1 MTVLKGSLREEVV
14 RFAVGAADGPRS
26 TVWRIWTDKGNS
38 DVYIAAR
45 VLGGV
50 VKVSLH
56 QSGVWRIAFTE
67 EYWEGSTAPE
77 VGEGDRLIERWT
89 PPKPIQGITS
99 AFMIAV
105 PSAEI
110 GMPRHPL
117 PESAQK
123 YTKNVSWVQ
132 PAPEGFA
139 THFIVMYI
147 EPGVPV
153 PGDGVQILSSFVL
166 PDGRTVSVM
175 VLEQVISA
183 EQQRQ
188 IEDARQAIAEQVRQG
203 RAANQAAFEAALEPR
218 GYLYGHNELGTRFFI
233 DISGSFL
240 FE

>member
-1 MTVLKGSLREEVV
+1 VARLREEVV
-14 RFAVGAADGPRS
+14 RFAVGSADGPRS
-26 TVWRIWTDKGNS
+26 TVWRIWTDRGNS
-38 DVYIAAR
+38 NVYIAAR

-56 QSGVWRIAFTE
+56 QSGVWRFAFTDE
-67 EYWEGSTAPE
+67 HWEGGSAPE
-77 VGEGDRLIERWT
+77 VGEGDRLIERWN
-89 PPKPIQGITS
+89 PPQSYQGVTA

-110 GMPRHPL
+110 GMPRRPL

-123 YTKNVSWVQ
+123 YTKNVKWVQ
-132 PAPEGFA
+132 PAPKGFA

-166 PDGRTVSVM
+166 SDRRTVSVM
-175 VLEQVISA
+175 LLEQAISA

-188 IEDARQAIAEQVRQG
+188 IESARQSIIQLVRQG
-203 RAANQAAFEAALEPR
+203 RAADRSSLEAALEPR
-218 GYLYGHNELGTRFFI
+218 GYLYGHNEFGTRFFI
-233 DISGSFL
+233 DISGTFL